1 MKAPQFSLESFIEK
15 VEGLSVGR
23 RIAICVLSYVLPII
37 LVGYFSYY
45 PTYLET
51 QDIRSQAEQVEKELE
66 TARSLA
72 KQYERFKREL
82 ADVEKEFTTARSAL
96 PEKEEIPSLL
106 KGITTCGH
114 MAGMEFLLFEPK
126 ADVPKDF
133 YVEIPVAITVVGDY
147 HHVAMFFD
155 NVSSLNRIVNIVEV
169 RMAPQKDN
177 KGLIATCTAVTYKFM
192 EEGPSSGKAAK
203 GKPKPNP

>member
-1 MKAPQFSLESFIEK
+1 MNKPQFSLEPFFEK

-23 RIAICVLSYVLPII
+23 RIAICVLSYVIPI
-37 LVGYFSYY
+37 LLMGYFSYY
-45 PTYLET
+45 PTYQEI
-51 QDIRSQAEQVEKELE
+51 QEVSSQAEQVEKELE
-66 TARSLA
+66 AARGLA
-72 KQYERFKREL
+72 KQYDRFKREL
-82 ADVEKEFTTARSAL
+82 ADVEKEFAIARSAL

-126 ADVPKDF
+126 PDVPKNF
-133 YVEIPVAITVVGDY
+133 YAELPVAITVAGDY

-203 GKPKPNP
+203 GKPKAKP